1 MNIILKAKIKT
12 QVEKQ
17 LIDQLMASDARVDTL
32 YVNRKPKAFG
42 SGGTNPVKARYQ
54 RGNKMLYINLA
65 KFQHLEHTDINTIIP
80 KTVAFINSTKIQAW
94 FNKCESKEAARV

>member
-12 QVEKQ
+12 KEEKQ
-17 LIDQLMASDARVDTL
+17 LIDQLLNSNAQVDTL

-54 RGNKMLYINLA
+54 QGQKMLYINLA
-65 KFQHLEHTDINTIIP
+65 KFQHLEHSAITDTIHR
-80 KTVAFINSTKIQAW
+80 AEQFINSAKIQTW
-94 FNKCESKEAARV
+94 FNKFESKETAQ